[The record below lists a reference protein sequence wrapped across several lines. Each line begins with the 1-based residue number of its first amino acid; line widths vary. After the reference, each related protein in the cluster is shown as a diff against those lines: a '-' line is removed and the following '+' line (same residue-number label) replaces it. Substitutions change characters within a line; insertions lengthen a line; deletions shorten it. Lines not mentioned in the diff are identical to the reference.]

1 MTVIVPILFTPF
13 WARVKVSMRSLTY
26 NLELLTLATDK
37 LSEGSTTELQKKVDS
52 AQRGSRS
59 GGGGGRLR
67 SLLSQLPGSEGQQ
80 LSREMNEVEGM
91 SRAGPGGGH
100 KNPADMSPEELH
112 ATCVARQL
120 WGETIANTTLQYLES
135 AQVQR
140 SCDEVHRDYY

>member
-1 MTVIVPILFTPF
+1 MGDAQFGGYVVSSPEQMHRLTAMTVPTLSTLS
-13 WARVKVSMRSLTY
+13 WARVKVRSTFHIYDLTM
-26 NLELLTLATDK
+26 LIVTADK

-52 AQRGSRS
+52 AQRGSS

-91 SRAGPGGGH
+91 SRSGPGSGH

-112 ATCVARQL
+112 AT
-120 WGETIANTTLQYLES
+120 
-135 AQVQR
+135 
-140 SCDEVHRDYY
+140 